1 MARHYCRRCL
11 KAGAACICDWIYP
24 VSNSTDI
31 VILQHP
37 DEVKKALGTARIATL
52 SLERVA
58 MWVGVDFTDHPQFNR
73 LLSGSP
79 DSIAVLYPS
88 ETAIDIDEWER
99 NIVSGDKDS
108 SPITLPVDEYKKRT
122 LIVIDGTWRNTREIM
137 MANQGLQ
144 ELPKVKLSPVKASNY
159 RIRKAPSSE
168 SLSTVEAIAMALN
181 SLEPDTPVDS
191 MLDCFSKMIDY
202 QIACMGEDVYR
213 KNYIDKV

>member
-11 KAGAACICDWIYP
+11 KAGAACICDWISP

-37 DEVKKALGTARIATL
+37 DEIKKALGTARIATL
-52 SLERVA
+52 SLTRVVL
-58 MWVGVDFTDHPQFNR
+58 WVGVDFAEHPQFNH
-73 LLSGSP
+73 LLSGSS

-88 ETAIDIDEWER
+88 DAAMDIDEWNL
-99 NIVSGDKDS
+99 NIMHGDK
-108 SPITLPVDEYKKRT
+108 SPPSVPPPIDEYKKRT

-137 MANQGLQ
+137 MANQALQ
-144 ELPKVKLSPVKASNY
+144 ALPKVQLNPVAESNY
-159 RIRKAPSSE
+159 RIRKAPSSK

-181 SLEPDTPVDS
+181 IVEPETSVDS

-213 KNYIDKV
+213 KNYVDNV